1 MRKSSV
7 RTLRQ
12 ENNARE
18 RALSRESQREMT
30 DVVVYLRGQDLS
42 PLDQEEI
49 RRDILEMVWEAEAR
63 GETMAQVVGQDY
75 RTFCQEIVAAVPR
88 RSRRVR
94 MAAAVEELLPAL
106 SVLLGIWLVK
116 KVVEALLRGEAVMHL
131 TLTLGEAISMGV
143 LLAASVGIVTY
154 LCRTALE
161 GERGRSRGKGFFMA
175 WAFCVALLAAIFL
188 PTFLLTNPLLTLW
201 LPVAVAVGANT
212 VYNIC
217 AKSTPEKLNS
227 FAALTIN
234 YGVAAALSL
243 LLFFVTTGGEKNL
256 IQEIGKTSWA
266 PVVMGLSVVGLELGY
281 ILIYRA
287 GWKVSVAS
295 LVANLALACILV
307 LVGVLWYKEVL
318 TGHQI
323 LGIGACVVGILLI
336 SR

>member
-1 MRKSSV
+1 MWN
-7 RTLRQ
+7 L
-12 ENNARE
+12 
-18 RALSRESQREMT
+18 LWPM
-30 DVVVYLRGQDLS
+30 L
-42 PLDQEEI
+42 
-49 RRDILEMVWEAEAR
+49 MV
-63 GETMAQVVGQDY
+63 
-75 RTFCQEIVAAVPR
+75 
-88 RSRRVR
+88 
-94 MAAAVEELLPAL
+94 
-106 SVLLGIWLVK
+106 
-116 KVVEALLRGEAVMHL
+116 
-131 TLTLGEAISMGV
+131 
-143 LLAASVGIVTY
+143 
-154 LCRTALE
+154 
-161 GERGRSRGKGFFMA
+161 
-175 WAFCVALLAAIFL
+175 
-188 PTFLLTNPLLTLW
+188 
-201 LPVAVAVGANT
+201 VGANT

-256 IQEIGKTSWA
+256 IQEIGKTNW
-266 PVVMGLSVVGLELGY
+266 
-281 ILIYRA
+281 A

>member
-1 MRKSSV
+1 MWN
-7 RTLRQ
+7 L
-12 ENNARE
+12 
-18 RALSRESQREMT
+18 LWPM
-30 DVVVYLRGQDLS
+30 L
-42 PLDQEEI
+42 
-49 RRDILEMVWEAEAR
+49 MV
-63 GETMAQVVGQDY
+63 
-75 RTFCQEIVAAVPR
+75 
-88 RSRRVR
+88 
-94 MAAAVEELLPAL
+94 
-106 SVLLGIWLVK
+106 
-116 KVVEALLRGEAVMHL
+116 
-131 TLTLGEAISMGV
+131 
-143 LLAASVGIVTY
+143 
-154 LCRTALE
+154 
-161 GERGRSRGKGFFMA
+161 
-175 WAFCVALLAAIFL
+175 
-188 PTFLLTNPLLTLW
+188 
-201 LPVAVAVGANT
+201 VGANT

-217 AKSTPEKLNS
+217 GKSTPEKLNS

-256 IQEIGKTSWA
+256 IQEIGKTNWA